1 MAPLSKNQVASYLRK
16 AGFTEDMIP
25 TMVGI
30 AGAESSFNPNAF
42 NPNVDTG
49 DQSYGLFQINMLGA
63 MGPERR
69 EQFGIESNEALK
81 DPLINAKAAKAI
93 YDQQGL
99 GAWSVYNSGRYR
111 DFLPSST
118 ELGSTDPIASQGQ
131 SLNTPRTNR
140 RSVNELLSVLGYDE
154 DRYDDFLERDKKA
167 TSLKDSLT
175 GMIKEKLITNLL
187 TTGGLGG
194 FF

>member
-69 EQFGIESNEALK
+69 KLFGIESNEALK

-111 DFLPSST
+111 DFLPSSN
-118 ELGSTDPIASQGQ
+118 ELGSTDPVVSQGQ
-131 SLNTPRTNR
+131 SLTTPRTNR
-140 RSVNELLSVLGYDE
+140 RSVNEVLSVLGYDE
-154 DRYDDFLERDKKA
+154 DPYYDEFLRRDKKA
-167 TSLKDSLT
+167 TSLKD
-175 GMIKEKLITNLL
+175 MIKEKLVMNILS
-187 TTGGLGG
+187 TGGLGG